1 MPSSAVGTF
10 TDSDDYAAAI
20 RGRHA
25 EVTVV
30 GRGQFRAKLTKV
42 ELHRLWMQRLFDNL
56 PRIARSANLAE
67 RAIVSFRI
75 QPGPSLLAGGLEIP
89 PSGVVRH
96 SDPDDY
102 HQTSSGCSS
111 FGAMSLPVADMVS
124 VGAELTGLD
133 LTPPKDLLILTPPPT
148 EMATLQRLYVA
159 ATDLAEEAPE
169 VIANPDAARGLEQAL
184 IEAMV
189 ACLGSHEDRRNSA
202 AQGQHAVIMRRFR
215 RVVEENPEEPLYIP
229 DICKAIRVPSRT
241 LRMVCHE
248 HLGMGPKRYLVL
260 RRLHLARQTL
270 RETAP
275 GATTVTEIATRYGF
289 WELGRFAGAY
299 QSLFGEP
306 PSATLRQQLH

>member
-10 TDSDDYAAAI
+10 TDPDDYAAAI

-30 GRGQFRAKLTKV
+30 GRGQFRARLTKV

-56 PRIARSANLAE
+56 PRIVRSANLAG
-67 RAIVSFRI
+67 RVIVSFRI
-75 QPGPSLLAGGLEIP
+75 QPGPSLLASGLEIP
-89 PSGVVRH
+89 PGGLVRH

-102 HQTSSGCSS
+102 HQTSSGCAS

-124 VGAELTGLD
+124 AGAALAEMD
-133 LTPPKDLLILTPPPT
+133 LTPPKDLLIITPPSA
-148 EMATLQRLYVA
+148 EMARLRRLYVT
-159 ATDLAEEAPE
+159 ATDLAENAPE
-169 VIANPDAARGLEQAL
+169 VIADPDAARGLEQTL

-189 ACLGSHEDRRNSA
+189 ACFGSQEDRRNSA
-202 AQGQHAVIMRRFR
+202 AQGQHAIIMRRFR
-215 RVVEENPEEPLYIP
+215 QVVDENPEQPLYIP

-260 RRLHLARQTL
+260 RRLHLARQAL
-270 RETAP
+270 RRAAP
-275 GATTVTEIATRYGF
+275 GATTVTDIATRFGF
-289 WELGRFAGAY
+289 WQFGRFSTEYRA
-299 QSLFGEP
+299 LFGEA
-306 PSATLRQQLH
+306 PSATLLSN